1 MGMGLAGDGGR
12 RSVIQDASDVGDAD
26 VGRAAGVCS
35 RDHSLLDPATDGVL
49 ADMVASVGQ
58 VAVHLTDGAC
68 LESVSFH
75 SGPSISFGIAIK
87 I

>member
-49 ADMVASVGQ
+49 ADVAASIGQ
-58 VAVHLTDGAC
+58 VTVYLTDGAC
-68 LESVSFH
+68 LKSGSFH
-75 SGPSISFGIAIK
+75 GESSYHFI
-87 I
+87 